1 MNNLLLSSSSSFS
14 LLEHVE
20 QNALDI
26 IFEQEVNGNYENFVA
41 FRNRDHTF
49 HMGKLCGSQVFLNID
64 ATKVDDEKSLYE
76 VE

>member
-1 MNNLLLSSSSSFS
+1 MLQ
-14 LLEHVE
+14 HY
-20 QNALDI
+20 I
-26 IFEQEVNGNYENFVA
+26 EQEVNDNYEDFVA

-64 ATKVDDEKSLYE
+64 ATNVDDEKFFYE